1 MVGGGAA
8 KEQLYGD
15 AMSSPTASDYV
26 LGRSIHEYERLM
38 LQSRILRPYTE
49 KFFRAAGLSPG
60 MRVLDVGSGMGDVAL
75 LVADIV
81 GPSGSVL
88 GIDRDPTALEKA
100 RRRTAE
106 QGCSSWVGFQVG
118 DLDEF
123 TTAGQFDAIV
133 GRYILMY
140 PADASSILRSLLRC
154 VKPGGIVVFHE
165 LDLPGPHAS
174 FPPCPLYDEVGTL
187 LYEAFRRGGARP
199 DFGRRLGK
207 TFLDAGLPFP
217 TIAAETVVGGGHGSN
232 VYAWLANTLISVA
245 PRLEQLGLSL
255 PPGVAADDTLAG
267 RLEEEAIRL
276 GSQLLAPAQFG
287 AWTRKP
293 QPPG

>member
-1 MVGGGAA
+1 
-8 KEQLYGD
+8 
-15 AMSSPTASDYV
+15 MSNSIAPDYV
-26 LGRSIHEYERLM
+26 LGRSVHEYERLM
-38 LQSRILRPYTE
+38 LQSRLLRPYTE
-49 KFFRAAGLSPG
+49 RFFRAAGLSPG

-88 GIDRDPTALEKA
+88 GIDRDPTALDNA
-100 RRRTAE
+100 QRRSGE
-106 QGCSSWVGFQVG
+106 QGCSSWVGFQVS

-123 TTAGQFDAIV
+123 TTTGQFDAIA
-133 GRYILMY
+133 GRYILMHQ
-140 PADASSILRSLLRC
+140 ADASSILRSLLRY
-154 VKPGGIVVFHE
+154 VKPGGVIVFHE
-165 LDLPGPHAS
+165 LDLPGPNAS
-174 FPPCPLYDEVGTL
+174 FPPCPLYDQVGTL
-187 LYEAFRRGGARP
+187 LYEAFRRSGARP

-217 TIAAETVVGGGHGSN
+217 TITAETVVGGGHGSY

-245 PRLEQLGLSL
+245 PRLAQLGLSL
-255 PPGVAADDTLAG
+255 PPGVAADDALAG

-293 QPPG
+293 